1 MVFVRNYRSE
11 EGEAWLC
18 NSIPLV
24 KETRSIRSNQ
34 SSQGIT
40 IELLSDK
47 VPMPVRKN
55 PELMVYKKNF
65 EPSSQSSWIDKEDN
79 IRFANDGID
88 DLDLKLAPICR

>member
-1 MVFVRNYRSE
+1 
-11 EGEAWLC
+11 
-18 NSIPLV
+18 
-24 KETRSIRSNQ
+24 
-34 SSQGIT
+34 
-40 IELLSDK
+40 
-47 VPMPVRKN
+47 MPVRKN